1 MVIKNVSLETVCGIT
16 SKLPDNPYMEF
27 AFAGKSNVGKSSLIN
42 GLMNRKALARTS
54 AQPGKTQTIN
64 FYNINDALYFVDL
77 PGYGYAKANEEVKA
91 KFSTICVDTVGIAYD
106 CCEQFICAQ
115 NSVSKIGDIPY
126 GGGYSQLTKEFE
138 NSLRRITMMGYGLIM
153 TSHLKETFDE
163 EGKLISAKPDLNNRC
178 LKIVNG
184 LVDII
189 AVITQEWDKNGESIR
204 WVQTRSTP
212 TVTAGTRYR
221 YMAPRIP
228 FGYNDFVKAVADAI
242 DKESENG
249 AMVVD
254 TQTNIYTDTLN
265 FNDIYNEAKEVF
277 SVCNLGDSEF
287 YKAQLYIKQR
297 KIFTQILDYYYLCS
311 FTDILDYIYF
321 PGTIFRHEI
330 NLVEKQNVYV
340 TGLSS
345 FSAYEEYWQQNN
357 KGLIY
362 PQTITLKEGFDKTLD
377 YFIIP
382 KLNIFYGIASEKLK
396 TMIEDNGITG
406 LRFEPIEIIFK

>member
-1 MVIKNVSLETVCGIT
+1 MIYINNKFNIMYFIIKREN
-16 SKLPDNPYMEF
+16 N
-27 AFAGKSNVGKSSLIN
+27 
-42 GLMNRKALARTS
+42 
-54 AQPGKTQTIN
+54 
-64 FYNINDALYFVDL
+64 
-77 PGYGYAKANEEVKA
+77 
-91 KFSTICVDTVGIAYD
+91 
-106 CCEQFICAQ
+106 
-115 NSVSKIGDIPY
+115 SKIIGTDFP
-126 GGGYSQLTKEFE
+126 QAWKFTKEYKKECDDANGIYSFFK
-138 NSLRRITMMGYGLIM
+138 RIQKNERPDFMPNLGGFIL
-153 TSHLKETFDE
+153 S
-163 EGKLISAKPDLNNRC
+163 GRAKL
-178 LKIVNG
+178 
-184 LVDII
+184 
-189 AVITQEWDKNGESIR
+189 
-204 WVQTRSTP
+204 
-212 TVTAGTRYR
+212 
-221 YMAPRIP
+221 
-228 FGYNDFVKAVADAI
+228 
-242 DKESENG
+242 
-249 AMVVD
+249 
-254 TQTNIYTDTLN
+254 TNIVSTTIPMLHMD
-265 FNDIYNEAKEVF
+265 NEAKEVF

-311 FTDILDYIYF
+311 FIDILDYIYF